1 MAVEVIGHERVRDN
15 PRRIKRR
22 QPLEQSYKHLFLGVA
37 EWPVSPR
44 SHGPVVEVVPRE
56 ALAKPPSS
64 GLQAPYSEARIQ
76 NWNPLTGNV
85 FCYSD
90 SCILTYNLNF
100 RRRPVPILT
109 R

>member
-76 NWNPLTGNV
+76 NWNPLT
-85 FCYSD
+85 
-90 SCILTYNLNF
+90 YNLNLEVALKIVTTF
-100 RRRPVPILT
+100 
-109 R
+109 